1 MANALAEAG
10 GPRLPRP
17 LSASEPLA
25 STQQSLQDGRAYSLA
40 WDCCALGCWGAAT
53 GRRGLHG
60 VLGRQPARLA
70 PRGHMQRSHARCS
83 AAAVAGAGCGRRRAL
98 HPLDTRAALPGPAPP
113 PWHAPP
119 PPDPRLLPPPRPS
132 LPQSLVGSDNF
143 THILRVLNTNV
154 DGKQKIMYALTAIKG
169 IGRRFSN
176 ICCKKAE
183 VDLSKR

>member
-1 MANALAEAG
+1 MG
-10 GPRLPRP
+10 VRTRLPGT
-17 LSASEPLA
+17 A
-25 STQQSLQDGRAYSLA
+25 
-40 WDCCALGCWGAAT
+40 
-53 GRRGLHG
+53 
-60 VLGRQPARLA
+60 ARLA
-70 PRGHMQRSHARCS
+70 AGGLRPAGAACTASWAASRPAWRRGATCS
-83 AAAVAGAGCGRRRAL
+83 AAMLDAAQQRSQGPAAGAAGPCIHWTPAPPCLGRR
-98 HPLDTRAALPGPAPP
+98 PP
-113 PWHAPP
+113 PWHALP